1 MNLLLT
7 IALLLG
13 TTFAVHLV
21 WWRVRLPKRQ
31 RAVLLLLFFGG
42 GVLLSPLVAV
52 VLQAA
57 ELPPLSWI
65 QWLNVAL
72 AVLSVAL
79 AYVVTYSALEAD
91 SPTLSLVRRVAQ
103 SGPAGVSLGQLED
116 FMNERP
122 FVAARLSALLEE
134 GMLLER
140 DEHYFLAEHPYTL
153 FRLVLSHRRNVLSIP
168 DHGG

>member
-1 MNLLLT
+1 VNLLLA

-21 WWRVRLPKRQ
+21 WWRVSLPRRQ
-31 RAVLLLLFFGG
+31 RAVLLLLFLGG
-42 GVLLSPLVAV
+42 GVLLSPLVAM
-52 VLQAA
+52 VLKAA
-57 ELPPLSWI
+57 GLPPLSWV
-65 QWLNVAL
+65 QWLNAAL

-91 SPTLSLVRRVAQ
+91 SPTLSLIRRVAR
-103 SGPAGVSLGQLED
+103 SGPAGVTMGQLED

-134 GMLLER
+134 GMLVER
-140 DEHYFLAEHPYTL
+140 DEHYFLAEHSYTL
-153 FRLVLSHRRNVLSIP
+153 FRLVLFHRRKVLAIP

>member
-57 ELPPLSWI
+57 SC
-65 QWLNVAL
+65 
-72 AVLSVAL
+72 
-79 AYVVTYSALEAD
+79 
-91 SPTLSLVRRVAQ
+91 RR
-103 SGPAGVSLGQLED
+103 
-116 FMNERP
+116 
-122 FVAARLSALLEE
+122 
-134 GMLLER
+134 
-140 DEHYFLAEHPYTL
+140 
-153 FRLVLSHRRNVLSIP
+153 
-168 DHGG
+168 

>member
-1 MNLLLT
+1 MNVLL
-7 IALLLG
+7 ALSSLLG
-13 TTFAVHLV
+13 VLFLVHLV
-21 WWRVRLPKRQ
+21 WWRIRLPRRQ
-31 RAVLLLLFFGG
+31 RPALLVLFLGG
-42 GVLLSPLVAV
+42 GVVLVPV
-52 VLQAA
+52 VARVVQAA
-57 ELPPLSWI
+57 GLQPLSWI

-72 AVLSVAL
+72 GVLAFAL

-103 SGPAGVSLGQLED
+103 SGPAGVSLRQLED

-140 DEHYFLAEHPYTL
+140 GEHYFLAEHPYTL
-153 FRLVLSHRRNVLSIP
+153 FRLVLFHRRNVLSIP